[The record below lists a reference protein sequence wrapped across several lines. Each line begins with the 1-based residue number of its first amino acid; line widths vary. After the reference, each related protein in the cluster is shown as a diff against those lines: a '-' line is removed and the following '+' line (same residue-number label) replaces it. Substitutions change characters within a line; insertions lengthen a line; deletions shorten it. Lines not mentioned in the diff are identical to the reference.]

1 MPCFQ
6 SREISMANLGA
17 AIVEIRGNLAPL
29 NATLDAARSHSASFT
44 AQTEQ
49 QMERVA
55 GSLGKIRTA
64 SASASASF
72 DKLVADA
79 KRSGASLASALD
91 QGFNVGKISASA
103 RASADAFVSEFKRIE
118 AAADHAAGAWQR
130 LGAAGSAN
138 LNAIRTNRTLS
149 EQNAEAARRLGALGS
164 TGSNVIPFQ
173 RPATRDKRALQD
185 STMIGA
191 QLSDFG
197 VQVASGQGWLM
208 PLIQQG
214 SQLQF
219 QLGDRGLKG
228 AVKSLGSGLLDLATN
243 PLTLTIAGL
252 AAAGV
257 AAQYF
262 WDKANSGIEN
272 TEQSFERHIQT
283 LARMKGIYGEI
294 ANAATP
300 STSVAQSMSA
310 LQADAASTRYNLSL
324 GGRKLAPDLF
334 TPGDP
339 FGNSSPV
346 DTYKF
351 PQLSSAIDEFQKSV
365 LDNAPDFNA
374 LREAAAA
381 VYNSNAGDPAFEK
394 MWKDIDKA
402 TEEGSKLQ
410 NQLEQINRLLKEPA
424 WMARHRV
431 EAFGADLL
439 SQRENE
445 RAAEAIK
452 QRYSAEDSRFDIQSI
467 GARSPQERARIAGAQ
482 ARAQAMRD
490 EFTAPYADQAAQQ
503 ASARVMAQAARE
515 AKDYTAGQIEGA
527 RQRIEAA
534 TQEIRSIGQT
544 ATESDRLRI
553 VMERTNEA
561 RQRAYQLTGDYN
573 AVSAQTI
580 EEINREAGALAA
592 LGEAARRAGLA
603 RDVLFDRQQLGRSES
618 EREIYSRMNSAG
630 LLDQDG
636 EISGAMN
643 QRIADQM
650 RWNQTI
656 EDTQRA
662 FRGLGSEIVESL
674 GKGDL
679 KGAGKAIL
687 GRFQKLVADQTG
699 QLIDDGINSL
709 ISNVMGPGAASAL
722 GLGGKPDGSA
732 ARPYFVVPTGAAGG
746 LPDMLAK
753 GLGGGGDVSRGPVG
767 LVANDNGVASLAL
780 TRGVPQAGM
789 TGGGVPALGGFNL
802 AAAAQAIKDIES
814 SGGNYGALG
823 PVTKSGDRAYGAYQ
837 VMGSNIGPWS
847 ERYLG
852 QRLTPQA
859 FLADRTAQDTVFQ
872 GEFGRLA
879 NRYGPEGASRAWFA
893 GEGGM
898 RRMGATD
905 VVGTSVGGYGG
916 RFGQLYSKYTNENGM
931 APQFSE
937 ATKNLTDFNTKVA
950 DSTGSLGTF
959 GQGLGSFGQAL
970 GGAAGGGMGAG
981 GGDVMGGLLGGI
993 FGIAGKI
1000 FGFDEGGYTGPG
1012 GKKQAAGIVH
1022 KGEVVFSQS
1031 DVARAGGVGAVEGI
1045 RRSGGTL
1052 RPVVAAPKQAAPVSF
1067 RGGDVIVQGNA
1078 DQTTLAE
1085 MRKAMAEN
1093 NKAMLEHMK
1102 YQREN
1107 EWRAA

>member
-1 MPCFQ
+1 
-6 SREISMANLGA
+6 MANLGA

-29 NATLDAARSHSASFT
+29 NATLDAARSNSASFT

-49 QMERVA
+49 HMERVA
-55 GSLGKIRTA
+55 GSLGKIRMA

-79 KRSGASLASALD
+79 KRSGASLSAALD

-118 AAADHAAGAWQR
+118 AAADHAAGAWSR

-138 LNAIRTNRTLS
+138 LNAIRTNRTLA

-164 TGSNVIPFQ
+164 TGSNVVPFQ
-173 RPATRDKRALQD
+173 RPARDKNAARD
-185 STMIGA
+185 STLIGA

-197 VQVASGQGWLM
+197 VQVASGGGWLM

-219 QLGDRGLKG
+219 QLGDKGLKG
-228 AVKSLGSGLLDLATN
+228 AVKSLGTGLLDLATN

-294 ANAATP
+294 ANAAAMP
-300 STSVAQSMSA
+300 STSVAQSLSA
-310 LQADAASTRYNLSL
+310 LQADAASTRYNLAL

-339 FGNSSPV
+339 FGNSSPI
-346 DTYKF
+346 DTYKY
-351 PQLSSAIDEFQKSV
+351 PQLASAIDAFQKSV
-365 LDNAPDFNA
+365 LENAPDFNA
-374 LREAAAA
+374 LREAAAS

-445 RAAEAIK
+445 RAAEAIR
-452 QRYSAEDSRFDIQSI
+452 QRNNAEDFRFEIQSI

-490 EFTAPYADQAAQQ
+490 EFTAPYADQAAAQ

-534 TQEIRSIGQT
+534 TQEIRSTGQT
-544 ATESDRLRI
+544 ATESERLRI

-580 EEINREAGALAA
+580 DQINREAGALAA
-592 LGEAARRAGLA
+592 LGEAARRADLA
-603 RDVLFDRQQLGRSES
+603 RDVRFDRQQLGRSES

-630 LLDQDG
+630 LLDENG

-662 FRGLGSEIVESL
+662 FRGLGSEIVDSL

-746 LPDMLAK
+746 LPDTIAK
-753 GLGGGGDVSRGPVG
+753 GLGGGGDVTKSPLGVSA
-767 LVANDNGVASLAL
+767 ANDNGVNARVAQAFDAGGWLNYRNAGATRNRPLDPKLVNAFSFLEEKGIRMDVFSGGQAGIGSGGPRTGSTRHDHGMAADVFFSKDGRRL
-780 TRGVPQAGM
+780 DWANPDDLPIFKDIVSQARARGVTGFGAGPGYM
-789 TGGGVPALGGFNL
+789 QPGSMHVGFGKPGVW
-802 AAAAQAIKDIES
+802 
-814 SGGNYGALG
+814 GA
-823 PVTKSGDRAYGAYQ
+823 
-837 VMGSNIGPWS
+837 
-847 ERYLG
+847 
-852 QRLTPQA
+852 
-859 FLADRTAQDTVFQ
+859 
-872 GEFGRLA
+872 
-879 NRYGPEGASRAWFA
+879 
-893 GEGGM
+893 
-898 RRMGATD
+898 
-905 VVGTSVGGYGG
+905 GG
-916 RFGQLYSKYTNENGM
+916 RGANAPGWLREAFNTPANE
-931 APQFSE
+931 PIQQ
-937 ATKNLTDFNTKVA
+937 ATKNLDAFNTKVA

-970 GGAAGGGMGAG
+970 GSAAGGGMGAG
-981 GGDVMGGLLGGI
+981 GGDVMSGLLGGI
-993 FGIAGKI
+993 LGIAGKV
-1000 FGFDEGGYTGPG
+1000 FGFDEGGYTGAG
-1012 GKKQAAGIVH
+1012 GKKQVAGVVH
-1022 KGEVVFSQS
+1022 RGEVVFSQA

-1052 RPVVAAPKQAAPVSF
+1052 RPVVAAPRSSTVSLSPTTNITIN
-1067 RGGDVIVQGNA
+1067 GQMA
-1078 DQTTLAE
+1078 DQDRAQLRAE
-1085 MRKAMAEN
+1085 LDARDRRMM
-1093 NKAMLEHMK
+1093 EHLK
-1102 YQREN
+1102 DQREN